1 MASLALVLVAGCTGV
16 SQAPGVGAD
25 DPGLREA
32 TALANRGQHAAAA
45 DAYMRLAADASGPL
59 RERYQLRAVRER
71 QLAGDLDGAQVLL
84 DTLPDP
90 ISQENLVGWAQVAG
104 DLAIA
109 RNEPRRALAAIG
121 RAPRS
126 RQPRAAAEIER
137 IRGEALFRTGDIVG
151 GTEALLEREVW
162 LDESQSIAANQRL
175 LWTLFQRFGAP
186 DNATIDAI
194 DDPVLSAWL
203 SLGQLAA
210 GGMTGTSGMALALR
224 NWQQQHP
231 QHPANNSLLPELLS
245 GQDGAVYLPDR
256 LALLLPLSGRQQLAG
271 SAIRDGFMAAYYN
284 RTDAGQRPEIRVY
297 DVEPDGPAAAYQR
310 AINEGAQLVVGPLLK
325 SNVLALASSPGGL
338 SVPTLSLNYLPD
350 DQVAPPGLVQFALA
364 PEDEAAEA
372 ANRALAEGR
381 RRAIALV
388 PNNEW
393 GRRLLQSFAKNYEEQ
408 GGVLVDHRLYE
419 ASGKDFS
426 YGIQDILL
434 ISESRDRETRLSAN
448 LGMDL
453 SFEPRRRDDVDLI
466 FLAAQAQAGKL
477 LRPQLRFYYAGGIP
491 TYATSA
497 IYQQGSRGNSDL
509 NGIQF
514 PDMPWVVAPTAEM
527 AATRASLQEYWP
539 GEASRRARLFAMGYD
554 AFGLA
559 SKLTGP
565 EGMLEVDGVTGRL
578 YRGRDNRIHRRL
590 AWAKIRR
597 GEALAVPPIDKPPVA
612 TPEN

>member
-1 MASLALVLVAGCTGV
+1 MALIAGCTGV

-32 TALANRGQHAAAA
+32 TALADQGQHAAAA
-45 DAYMRLAADASGPL
+45 DAYMRLASEASGPL

-71 QLAGDLDGAQVLL
+71 QLAGDLDAAQVLL

-90 ISQENLVGWAQVAG
+90 ISQENLLGWAQVAG

-109 RNEPRRALAAIG
+109 RNEPRRALAAISK
-121 RAPRS
+121 APRS
-126 RQPRAAAEIER
+126 RQPRAAAEIQR
-137 IRGEALFRTGDIVG
+137 IRGEALFRLGDSVG

-162 LDESQSIAANQRL
+162 LDNPQSIAANQRL
-175 LWTLFQRFGAP
+175 LWTLFQRYGAP
-186 DNATIDAI
+186 DNTTINAV

-203 SLGQLAA
+203 TLGQLAA
-210 GGMTGTSGMALALR
+210 GGSAGTSGMALALR
-224 NWQQQHP
+224 TWQQQNP
-231 QHPANNSLLPELLS
+231 QHPANSSLLPELLA
-245 GQDGAVYLPDR
+245 GQDSAAYLPER
-256 LALLLPLSGRQQLAG
+256 VALLLPLSGRQQLAG
-271 SAIRDGFMAAYYN
+271 TAIRDGFMAAYFN
-284 RTDAGQRPEIRVY
+284 RPEGEPRPEIRFY
-297 DVEPDGPAAAYQR
+297 DVEPEGAAAAYQR
-310 AINEGAQLVVGPLLK
+310 ALSGGAQLVIGPLLK
-325 SNVLALASSPGGL
+325 ANVQALATSPDGL

-350 DQVAPPGLVQFALA
+350 ELAAPPGLVQFALA

-393 GRRLLQSFAKNYEEQ
+393 GRRLLQSFATSYEQQ

-448 LGMDL
+448 LGMEL

-477 LRPQLRFYYAGGIP
+477 LRPQLRFYFAGGIP

-497 IYQQGSRGNSDL
+497 IYEEASRGNSDL

-514 PDMPWVVAPTAEM
+514 PDMPWVIAPTADM
-527 AATRASLQEYWP
+527 AATRASLEEYWP

-559 SKLTGP
+559 SQLTGP
-565 EGMLEVDGVTGRL
+565 GGMLELDGVTGRL
-578 YRGRDNRIHRRL
+578 YLGRDGRIHRRL

-597 GEALAVPPIDKPPVA
+597 GEARAVPPLDNLPVA
-612 TPEN
+612 TAGE

>member
-1 MASLALVLVAGCTGV
+1 VVSLAIALISGCTGV

-25 DPGLREA
+25 DPALREA
-32 TALANRGQHAAAA
+32 AALADRGQHGAAA
-45 DAYMRLAADASGPL
+45 DAYLALAAETTGHV
-59 RERYQLRAVRER
+59 RERYQLLAVRQK
-71 QLAGDLDGAQVLL
+71 QLDGNLDGAQVLL

-90 ISQENLVGWAQVAG
+90 VSQKNLLGWAQVAG

-109 RNEPRRALAAIG
+109 RDEPRRALAAID

-126 RQPRAAAEIER
+126 PQPRAAAELAR
-137 IRGEALFRTGDIVG
+137 IRGEALFRIGDSVG

-162 LDESQSIAANQRL
+162 LDTPQSIATNQRL
-175 LWTLFQRFGAP
+175 LWTLFQRYGAP
-186 DNATIDAI
+186 VNATIDAV

-203 SLGQLAA
+203 TLGQLAA
-210 GGMTGTSGMALALR
+210 GGSTGTPGMALALR
-224 NWQQQHP
+224 TWQQQHP
-231 QHPANNSLLPELLS
+231 QHPANNSLLPELLA
-245 GQDGAVYLPDR
+245 GQDSAAYLPER

-284 RTDAGQRPEIRVY
+284 RADTEPRREIRIY
-297 DVEPDGPAAAYQR
+297 DVELDGPIAAYQR
-310 AINEGAQLVVGPLLK
+310 AISGGAQLVIGPLLK
-325 SNVLALASSPGGL
+325 GNVQALANNPGGL

-350 DQVAPPGLVQFALA
+350 ELPAPPGLVQFALA

-388 PNNEW
+388 PSNDW
-393 GRRLLQSFAKNYEEQ
+393 GRRLLQSFATTYEAQ

-426 YGIQDILL
+426 YGIQEILL
-434 ISESRDRETRLSAN
+434 ISESRDRKTRLSAN

-453 SFEPRRRDDVDLI
+453 SFEPRRRADVDLI

-497 IYQQGSRGNSDL
+497 IYQEGSRGNSDL

-514 PDMPWVVAPTAEM
+514 PDMPWVVAPTADM
-527 AATRASLQEYWP
+527 AATRASIEEYWP

-559 SKLTGP
+559 SQLTGP
-565 EGMLEVDGVTGRL
+565 GGMLELDGVTGRL
-578 YRGRDNRIHRRL
+578 YLGRDGRIHRRL

-597 GEALAVPPIDKPPVA
+597 GEALAVPPIDNPPVA
-612 TPEN
+612 ASGN